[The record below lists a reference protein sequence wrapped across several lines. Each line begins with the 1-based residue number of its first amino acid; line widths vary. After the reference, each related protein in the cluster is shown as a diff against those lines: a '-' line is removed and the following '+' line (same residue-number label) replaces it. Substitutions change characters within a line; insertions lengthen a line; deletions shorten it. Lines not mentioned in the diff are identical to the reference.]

1 MLSGLIHAGPQTQS
15 AVLFTPVQKTL
26 YPGVLGQLENVGKYT
41 SPFRIGAIGQLYTE
55 MDLT

>member
-15 AVLFTPVQKTL
+15 TVLFKPVQKTL

-41 SPFRIGAIGQLYTE
+41 FSFRIGAIGQLYTYIYI
-55 MDLT
+55 